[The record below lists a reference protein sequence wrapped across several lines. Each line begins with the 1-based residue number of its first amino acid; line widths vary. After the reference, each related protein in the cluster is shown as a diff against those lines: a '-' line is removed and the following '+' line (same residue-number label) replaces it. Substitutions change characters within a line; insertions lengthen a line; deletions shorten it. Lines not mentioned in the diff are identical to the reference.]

1 LEIGSEHGKIF
12 LGKSITKNLMKRK
25 CKILFT
31 VSEFMYSSKV
41 RRLFD
46 LVSYIDR
53 SVFEIEIGALA
64 LGNEA
69 TEDIK
74 RLNVPFFLLKTVP
87 QKDLSLNYIRK
98 FLISPFII
106 LRKKYDLVHS
116 LLYQSVLTE
125 PAIIKVFSRA
135 KYIYTKSNIQWENH
149 NFNWYWKSKLAD
161 GIISISRATDNLL
174 FQKGFESKTVKIPN
188 GIDVNYFKISNIK
201 RNSLRSKWGISPET
215 FVFGCAAQFIKM
227 KQHILLIEAFEKV
240 NLRFKN
246 TALFLCGPH
255 HNDDYY
261 ESILNRI
268 KKSPCRS
275 RIFLLGTISDMP
287 SFYSAI
293 DLLILPSVNEPFGYV
308 LIEAMSCNRPVIAD
322 PSGGPMDII
331 VDGENGFFA
340 RMLGNE
346 NLANRMVHYLENKD
360 MLKQHGI
367 SARKRVLNL
376 FSREITVQ
384 NHEKLYLEMLG
395 LN

>member
-1 LEIGSEHGKIF
+1 
-12 LGKSITKNLMKRK
+12 MKRK
-25 CKILFT
+25 HKILFT

-41 RRLFD
+41 RRLLD
-46 LVSYIDR
+46 LITCLDR

-74 RLNVPFFLLKTVP
+74 RLDVPFFLLKTVP
-87 QKDLSLNYIRK
+87 QKDPSLKYIK
-98 FLISPFII
+98 QFFISPFIV
-106 LRKKYDLVHS
+106 LKKKYDLVHS

-125 PAIIKVFSRA
+125 PVIIKVFSRA

-149 NFNWYWKSKLAD
+149 SFNWYWKSRLAD
-161 GIISISRATDNLL
+161 KIISISRATDDLL
-174 FQKGFESKTVKIPN
+174 FQKGFKNKSVKIFN
-188 GIDVNYFKISNIK
+188 GIDTDYFKISDSK
-201 RNSLRSKWGISPET
+201 RRDLREKWDISSET

-227 KQHILLIEAFEKV
+227 KQHILLIEAFEAI
-240 NLRFKN
+240 NSRFEN

-261 ESILNRI
+261 KEVLNRI
-268 KKSPCRS
+268 RESPCRNK
-275 RIFLLGTISDMP
+275 IFLLGTISDMP

-322 PSGGPMDII
+322 PSGGPLDII
-331 VDGENGFFA
+331 VEGENGLFA
-340 RMLGNE
+340 KMLGIEDLINKMAFYKE
-346 NLANRMVHYLENKD
+346 NGVI
-360 MLKQHGI
+360 LKEHGS

-376 FSREITVQ
+376 FSREIAAQ
-384 NHEKLYLEMLG
+384 NHEKLYLDMLG